1 MAERLM
7 IDLDVCRDC
16 ADCVAVC
23 SYPYHPSNDGVAH
36 LRELAAQEVICRRCE
51 QRACVDACP
60 NDALEEQADATL
72 KRYNMRC
79 TGCLSC
85 SVACPFGTIIPAA
98 LQFRDSA
105 CDLCAG
111 RADGLPDCAASCPLH
126 AISVAEVPDDAEG
139 VYVLGENLAVKTTAW
154 QKAEAPK
161 TS

>member
-1 MAERLM
+1 M
-7 IDLDVCRDC
+7 
-16 ADCVAVC
+16 
-23 SYPYHPSNDGVAH
+23 
-36 LRELAAQEVICRRCE
+36 
-51 QRACVDACP
+51 
-60 NDALEEQADATL
+60 
-72 KRYNMRC
+72 
-79 TGCLSC
+79 
-85 SVACPFGTIIPAA
+85 ACPFGTIIPAA